1 MPRPE
6 VMRHMLAG
14 ENVGLITVRKA
25 PPNSLFNYFLAT
37 RNPISNGAIRTDNQS
52 IDCLFPL
59 YLYPKGAEEAED
71 LFDTAE
77 AGGGKRRANLSP
89 EFIADF
95 GKRLKLAFVPDG
107 RGDLKKTF
115 GPEDVFHYMYAVFH
129 SPGYRARYA
138 EFLKIDFPR
147 LPLPGDRALF
157 RSLCAFGE
165 RLKALHLMDAEADC
179 GVAYPEP
186 GPNEVDKVEFVEDG
200 QGGAGRVYINR
211 TQYFSG
217 VPRRAWEFHVGG
229 YQVCHKWLKDR
240 KGRRLTYDDLT
251 HYRRIVA
258 ALDETAE
265 TMAKIDETIEKSGG
279 WPLGQE

>member
-1 MPRPE
+1 
-6 VMRHMLAG
+6 MLAG
-14 ENVGLITVRKA
+14 ENVGLIFMRQVALNDVYSHFSCTRHIIDNRAFYSNKGIM
-25 PPNSLFNYFLAT
+25 SLA
-37 RNPISNGAIRTDNQS
+37 
-52 IDCLFPL
+52 PL
-59 YLYPKGAEEAED
+59 YLYPTELEAS
-71 LFDTAE
+71 
-77 AGGGKRRANLSP
+77 GGVQRAANLSP

-147 LPLPGDRALF
+147 LPLTGDRALF

-165 RLKALHLMDAEADC
+165 RLKELHLMEAEADC

-211 TQYFSG
+211 TQYFSD

-258 ALDETAE
+258 ALDQTAE
-265 TMAKIDETIEKSGG
+265 TMANIDETIEKNGG
-279 WPLGQE
+279 WPLSGE